1 MPFQLT
7 ATPAT
12 QVAAALSVCLAVLV
26 TREIADEMVA
36 AECERSAIRGMG
48 SLPVSACLWWLQSAS
63 DKPAGMRLC
72 CAENNNILALKKKC
86 FKAAVGS
93 KMYCMCCLCPQIRAW
108 KLIIL
113 L

>member
-26 TREIADEMVA
+26 TREITDEMVA

-48 SLPVSACLWWLQSAS
+48 SLPASACLWWLQSAS

-72 CAENNNILALKKKC
+72 SAENNNILVFKKNASKQQLALKC
-86 FKAAVGS
+86 IVCAVCALKSG
-93 KMYCMCCLCPQIRAW
+93 RGN
-108 KLIIL
+108 
-113 L
+113 